1 MALMEYCLVNIV
13 LGDCAIPKPEKMKSR
28 MPPPTSQPKD
38 FELPHHRSAQSCQ
51 GDRNESIDSNS
62 PWLRQ
67 NVIVHHPTVRISG
80 GSITPATPRTS
91 TADAYNDTIPTL
103 TPAQKRLRR
112 AMLIDRFSR
121 GFFPFLFTLLNSIYW
136 ILFYEYL

>member
-13 LGDCAIPKPEKMKSR
+13 LGDCAIPKPEKVKNKMQ
-28 MPPPTSQPKD
+28 PPTSGTKD
-38 FELPHHRSAQSCQ
+38 FEMSHHRPIQNCQ
-51 GDRNESIDSNS
+51 RDRTESIDSSS

-67 NVIVHHPTVRISG
+67 NVIVHHPSVRISG

-91 TADAYNDTIPTL
+91 SIGAINDVVPIL

>member
-13 LGDCAIPKPEKMKSR
+13 LGDCAIPKPEKVKNKML
-28 MPPPTSQPKD
+28 PPTSQPKE
-38 FELPHHRSAQSCQ
+38 FELSHHRRVQSCQ
-51 GDRNESIDSNS
+51 RDRTESIDSNS

-67 NVIVHHPTVRISG
+67 NVIVHHPAIRISG

-91 TADAYNDTIPTL
+91 SICVNNDDIPML